1 MDQNQQ
7 QQGCFVGFS
16 SFLFVSRGIDSL
28 LLSLYLYLTFGRLE
42 LFAQR
47 TELRENGG

>member
-1 MDQNQQ
+1 
-7 QQGCFVGFS
+7 
-16 SFLFVSRGIDSL
+16 L
-28 LLSLYLYLTFGRLE
+28 LLSLYLYLYLTFGRLE